1 MHVLYNFK
9 KYYKLKSKGSVILG
23 NRLANFLAEMN
34 WNPQNMS
41 YIYEQLSGISYSC
54 TMSAIEGDFIL
65 TNGSVVF

>member
-34 WNPQNMS
+34 WNPQK
-41 YIYEQLSGISYSC
+41 IYEQLSGISYSC